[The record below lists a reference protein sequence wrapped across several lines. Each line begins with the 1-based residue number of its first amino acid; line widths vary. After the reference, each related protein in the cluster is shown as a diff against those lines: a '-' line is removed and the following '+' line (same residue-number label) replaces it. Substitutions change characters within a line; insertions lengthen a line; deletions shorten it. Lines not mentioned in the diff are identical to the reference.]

1 MDKLILAWRQLR
13 QTLGQTGRLAVGVP
27 DYDAY
32 VSHLREHHPGRTP
45 PTYAEFFRE
54 RQDARYGRGRVRCC

>member
-1 MDKLILAWRQLR
+1 MDALR
-13 QTLGQTGRLAVGVP
+13 RLWTSLRHAGRLAVGVP
-27 DYDAY
+27 DYDAF
-32 VSHLREHHPGRTP
+32 VAHIREHHPDRTP